1 MSGNLKSQKPN
12 DWQNSWNAKTSE
24 RFKCPSCK
32 LFFQKIQ
39 IQGWK
44 QEFRQRREQTSNYF
58 AARAH
63 QVLRGGK
70 EKTVTH
76 TKCGLLSSSGFS
88 WLQGQIEFVIWPRSR
103 LTETQQDHGFVSQTL
118 VFRTESNKPHYNCT
132 ISKEVANQ
140 FIIESIWRLST
151 KKLF

>member
-1 MSGNLKSQKPN
+1 MVIWRVRSQMTDRILEMRRPPN
-12 DWQNSWNAKTSE
+12 DLNAPAVN
-24 RFKCPSCK
+24 F
-32 LFFQKIQ
+32 FFQKIQ

-70 EKTVTH
+70 KKTVTH

-118 VFRTESNKPHYNCT
+118 VFRTESNKPHYNSAHYWEHLETADEET
-132 ISKEVANQ
+132 ILAFSCFQ
-140 FIIESIWRLST
+140 LC
-151 KKLF
+151 